1 MEEQLKIYSDDVRR
15 DEPMRKHTTFRVGG
29 PADFFVSVKDRE
41 ALVGVTTFLK
51 ENGIPYFLL
60 GNGSNLLVSDAGYRG
75 VILQLTGDLAEIAF
89 DGECVRA
96 GAGVQL
102 MRLAA
107 QAAERGL
114 SGLEFASGI
123 PGTVG
128 GAIVMNAGAYGG
140 EMVQVVESAD
150 IFFLGEGIVTVANPD
165 LHFGYRHSVL
175 KEKEGVVLSVALR
188 LQFGEK
194 ETIIDKIA
202 DLKEQRREK
211 QPLEYASAGSTFKRP
226 EGAFAGKLIS
236 DAGLKGCAIGDAC
249 VSEKHAGFIVNKG
262 NASADEIYRLIR
274 EVRDKV
280 QQTSGY
286 LLEPE
291 VIMLGEF
298 YTQ

>member
-1 MEEQLKIYSDDVRR
+1 
-15 DEPMRKHTTFRVGG
+15 MRKHTTFRVGG

-41 ALVGVTTFLK
+41 SLLQIITYLK
-51 ENGIPYFLL
+51 EQEIPYFLL
-60 GNGSNLLVSDAGYRG
+60 GNGSNLLVSDHGYRG
-75 VILQLTGDLAEIAF
+75 VILQLTEDLAQITF

-107 QAAERGL
+107 QAAERSL

-123 PGTVG
+123 PGTLG

-140 EMVQVVESAD
+140 EMVQVVESVD
-150 IFFLGEGIVTVANPD
+150 ILYPGEGIVTVSNAD
-165 LHFGYRHSVL
+165 MHFGYRHSIL

-194 ETIIDKIA
+194 DTIIDKIA
-202 DLKEQRREK
+202 ELKEQRRAK

-236 DAGLKGCAIGDAC
+236 DAGLKGYAIGDAC
-249 VSEKHAGFIVNKG
+249 VSEKHAGFVVNKG
-262 NASADEIYRLIR
+262 NAAADEIYRLIR
-274 EVRDKV
+274 DVQDKV
-280 QQTSGY
+280 QQASGY

-291 VIMLGEF
+291 VIMLGDFE
-298 YTQ
+298 TEKN

>member
-1 MEEQLKIYSDDVRR
+1 
-15 DEPMRKHTTFRVGG
+15 MRKHTTFRVGG
-29 PADFFVSVKDRE
+29 PADFFVSVKTAQE
-41 ALVGVTTFLK
+41 LAQITALLK
-51 ENGIPYFLL
+51 ERDIPFFLL

-75 VILQLTGDLAEIAF
+75 AILQLTGDLAQIVF
-89 DGECVRA
+89 DEECVTV

-140 EMVQVVESAD
+140 EMAQVVESVD
-150 IFFLGEGIVTVANPD
+150 ILYPQEGIVTVSNPGM
-165 LHFGYRHSVL
+165 HFGYRHSIM
-175 KEKEGVVLSVALR
+175 KEKAGVVLSVKLR
-188 LQFGEK
+188 LHFGEK
-194 ETIIDKIA
+194 QTIIDKIA
-202 DLKEQRREK
+202 ELKEQRREK

-236 DAGLKGCAIGDAC
+236 DAGLKGYGIGDAV

-262 NASADEIYRLIR
+262 NATAGEIYRLIR
-274 EVRDKV
+274 EVQKTV
-280 QQTSGY
+280 KQTSGY

-291 VIMLGEF
+291 VIMLGKFEA
-298 YTQ
+298 

>member
-1 MEEQLKIYSDDVRR
+1 MEEQLKSYSDDVRR

-29 PADFFVSVKDRE
+29 SADFFVPVKDRD
-41 ALVGVTTFLK
+41 ALIGATSFLK
-51 ENGIPYFLL
+51 ANGIPYFLL
-60 GNGSNLLVSDAGYRG
+60 GNGSNLLVSDQGYRG
-75 VILQLTGDLAEIAF
+75 VILQLTGDLAEIDF
-89 DGECVRA
+89 DGEYVRA

-150 IFFLGEGIVTVANPD
+150 IFFPGEGIVTLANPD

-202 DLKEQRREK
+202 DLKEQRRAK

-274 EVRDKV
+274 EVQDKV

>member
-1 MEEQLKIYSDDVRR
+1 
-15 DEPMRKHTTFRVGG
+15 MRKHTTFRVGG
-29 PADFFVSVKDRE
+29 PADFFVSVKSRD
-41 ALVGVTTFLK
+41 ALLRVTSFLK
-51 ENGIPYFLL
+51 ENGISYFLL

-75 VILQLTGDLAEIAF
+75 VILQLSGDLAEISF
-89 DGECVRA
+89 DGECVTA

-114 SGLEFASGI
+114 SGMEFASGI

-150 IFFLGEGIVTVANPD
+150 IFFPGEGIVTLANPD

-175 KEKEGVVLSVALR
+175 KEKEGVVLSTALR
-188 LQFGEK
+188 LHFGEK
-194 ETIIDKIA
+194 ETIIEKIA
-202 DLKEQRREK
+202 ELKEQRREK

-226 EGAFAGKLIS
+226 EGAFAGKLIA
-236 DAGLKGCAIGDAC
+236 DAGLKGYAIGDAC
-249 VSEKHAGFIVNKG
+249 VSEKHAGFLVNKG
-262 NASADEIYRLIR
+262 NATAAEIRQLIR
-274 EVRDKV
+274 EVQEKV

-291 VIMLGEF
+291 VIMLGDFE
-298 YTQ
+298 

>member
-1 MEEQLKIYSDDVRR
+1 MEEQLKSYSDDVRR

-29 PADFFVSVKDRE
+29 SADFFVPVKDRD
-41 ALVGVTTFLK
+41 ALIGATSFLK
-51 ENGIPYFLL
+51 ANGIPYFLL
-60 GNGSNLLVSDAGYRG
+60 GNGSNLLVSDQGYRG
-75 VILQLTGDLAEIAF
+75 VILQLTGDLAEIDF
-89 DGECVRA
+89 DGEYVRA

-150 IFFLGEGIVTVANPD
+150 IFFPGEGIMTLANPD

-202 DLKEQRREK
+202 DLKEQRRAK

-274 EVRDKV
+274 EVQDKV

>member
-1 MEEQLKIYSDDVRR
+1 
-15 DEPMRKHTTFRVGG
+15 MRKHTTFRVGG
-29 PADFFVSVKDRE
+29 PADFFVSVKSRD
-41 ALVGVTTFLK
+41 ALLRVTSFLK
-51 ENGIPYFLL
+51 ENGISYFLL

-75 VILQLTGDLAEIAF
+75 VILQLSGDLAEISF
-89 DGECVRA
+89 DGECVTA

-150 IFFLGEGIVTVANPD
+150 IFFPGEGIVTLANPD

-175 KEKEGVVLSVALR
+175 KEKEGVVLSTALR
-188 LQFGEK
+188 LHFGEK
-194 ETIIDKIA
+194 ETIIEKIA
-202 DLKEQRREK
+202 ELKEQRREK

-226 EGAFAGKLIS
+226 EGAFAGKLIA
-236 DAGLKGCAIGDAC
+236 DAGLKGYAIGDAC
-249 VSEKHAGFIVNKG
+249 VSEKHAGFLVNKG
-262 NASADEIYRLIR
+262 NATAAEIRQLIR
-274 EVRDKV
+274 EVQEKV

-291 VIMLGEF
+291 VIMLGDFE
-298 YTQ
+298 

>member
-1 MEEQLKIYSDDVRR
+1 
-15 DEPMRKHTTFRVGG
+15 MRKHTTFRVGG
-29 PADFFVSVKDRE
+29 PADFFVSVKSRD
-41 ALVGVTTFLK
+41 ALLRVTSFLK
-51 ENGIPYFLL
+51 ENGISYFLL

-75 VILQLTGDLAEIAF
+75 VILQLSGDLAEISF
-89 DGECVRA
+89 DGECVTA

-114 SGLEFASGI
+114 SGMEFASGI

-140 EMVQVVESAD
+140 EMGQVVESAD
-150 IFFLGEGIVTVANPD
+150 IFFPGEGIVTMTNPD

-175 KEKEGVVLSVALR
+175 KEKEGVVLSTALR
-188 LQFGEK
+188 LHFGEK
-194 ETIIDKIA
+194 ETIIEKIA
-202 DLKEQRREK
+202 ELKEQRREK

-226 EGAFAGKLIS
+226 EGAFAGKLIA
-236 DAGLKGCAIGDAC
+236 DAGLKGYAIGDAC
-249 VSEKHAGFIVNKG
+249 VSEKHAGFLVNKG
-262 NASADEIYRLIR
+262 NATAAEIRQLIR
-274 EVRDKV
+274 EVQEKV

-291 VIMLGEF
+291 VIMLGDFE
-298 YTQ
+298 